1 MAHFTD
7 IRLLWFTVCKCRVS
21 ASRGHLTHEDLELL
35 GNAFGWGQ
43 LQLLQHMVRP
53 LLAAAMSRIGVPPE
67 LNVMEKVVEKAVV
80 NGTSSASEAFV
91 AAVDSVLQQ
100 DIAVRDVQA
109 IAAAYGLEAE
119 QLFEPMLAGIFTK
132 ACASKA
138 TVSHGAV
145 SSLSAERLV
154 SAAREA
160 LTTGMPSF
168 EALEALAPTAN
179 ISLDACIQSLLLHLL
194 TGVSAPPE
202 VLELVQSAHHTQLYG
217 SRDLRVLLP
226 TLMKQRYLTFVDAEM
241 LGLIWGF
248 DPSILGDAEAL
259 AANTLRAAAHQ
270 EQASQLMQLQAAI
283 SRVRQRGYPK
293 YSEVHLLAD
302 FLGFGEELS
311 SLVAELLRL
320 TFSLVVRGS
329 TSQELEPLEAAVLQ
343 SVAVQVLDRG
353 HPTFADAKA
362 LAEVFGIKLVDHVLL
377 PLINRTLPMLLPA
390 LQQSQQSLVLD
401 VLANDA
407 VPAALLSGDITK
419 VRVADLEALA
429 TALGLD
435 VAELMYP
442 LINGA
447 LLQINDDLPLP
458 VDHSKVEQV
467 RAAMRGM
474 MDRGYPVYA
483 DVVIVAG
490 LFGLEPS
497 DLVLQLLL
505 WLLER
510 IGAPETLKDLLRQ
523 AEDVDE
529 VALSAVLP
537 EMLERGYPVY
547 SDFEMLAAAF
557 NADLVKDILKP
568 LLITALVKVGAPQS
582 LVDRVMNFQPDSQ
595 ELSELGDLLPRVLER
610 GYPFYS
616 EVEIVAGMLGVDPLE
631 HLLQPLVVAVLKEIG
646 AEGDVVDRIVQF
658 SLDSSNQAVVRSNII
673 SWRQRGYPTYAEVDA
688 LAAAF
693 GLDIPS
699 LLRPLIL
706 TFLRDVGIPQSVL
719 DRLQTAQVDISQ
731 IQAVRQSLPEMTSRG
746 YPTCSELDSLAKLFA
761 LDVEDDFIKPLLA
774 AALDT
779 VGASSAVSTVEA
791 WSGSCAELEAALTN
805 ILHRGYPSFAD
816 LREIAQVVDV
826 NLNTIL
832 AQMTDGGQESEVAQ
846 ALLRLQTLVSEGQ
859 TLLSVVS
866 SGSDTAAVDFA
877 SKLSDLLTDASNS
890 LDTDAA
896 EGQAGEDF
904 EQGALASMESIGGPA
919 LRQVESYLAA
929 KLENPAGHASTL
941 LGMSLGDG
949 TPLCPGQVDASLDI
963 FLDGLQRVKGHRT
976 VQSLQ
981 ELASMILE
989 VSEMGYALLDALRQ
1003 IPVLAAAAQEGGK
1016 YQHLPLV
1023 GVVFRGLN
1031 EVGSRLSHIWKASF
1045 EQPAQRLDA
1054 NILEPASKLGNAI
1067 HTLMTQ
1073 ALHSLDAVGLA
1084 LSNLL
1089 RPPSRVFQ
1097 DIAKQLNICELL
1109 KTALPLPETVGFL
1122 LQILE
1127 PGGVPVYSLW
1137 PSNPFD
1143 GVSRFVHGA
1152 AANVK
1157 RRFEFVLRQLQA
1169 LMDLMEREHKLCA
1182 FGYCY
1187 RITTTQ
1193 LLQKSTSMKDKF
1205 GFVLDKLQHE
1215 LHPLRNVKAM
1225 IFKALDGLTADFLSP
1240 TSVDFLPSARR
1251 LAAQAASTPSWNN
1264 LPDIA
1269 SVARR
1274 FQSPDLVDAVATEQ
1288 ATALQGCVFPDT
1300 GLADENSRAVHECD
1314 DRRLVH
1320 WEAQCDAQC
1329 FACEACARWFITLDE
1344 TGGKTCNL
1352 RSADAG
1358 YVAQPGAMLGLGRMC
1373 DKQGQESILWEKTGL
1388 SNRCAGMFE
1397 SGVQSEREC
1406 VLFCGHDSAC
1416 EVYQFRNGVCLLGQS
1431 RRCSGDSGWVGGR
1444 KKMSAGQ
1451 EMKEACGNFDLASDL
1466 QNSGQAQL
1474 EPTLQSA
1481 VDMSQSTCFQAV
1493 CDLASAD
1500 MDCSDNARRH
1510 MDRTLKDHCEAIPH
1524 WQVGP
1529 WGVCGQTSSIVGYFH
1544 AGCGMDSIRSR
1555 TVACSHPESARC
1567 QALAPEPPSV
1577 QPCVVTGNCR
1587 WSTDSLWGSC
1597 EGATCETAGTKVR
1610 GVGCNGPESAC
1621 AAKGEKP
1628 ASISTCFADGCD
1640 AADPCVARRLHAE
1653 WGGLSS
1659 MPDVSSPPFQEVLVL
1674 NHSWHTTRRLEELS
1688 EQKIALSA
1696 QECMDLSARAGYCT
1710 MVHMSEG
1717 GPAGIDFQMTT
1728 CMSQQLDTILAEVRN
1743 VDSKVDEL
1751 TGIMTD
1757 GFSRIN
1763 SEIDQ
1768 QTEALTGA
1776 RERIHAWFRAH
1787 CAMRF
1792 NLWCQT
1798 AAACVRFSGISFP
1811 NLLS

>member
-1 MAHFTD
+1 
-7 IRLLWFTVCKCRVS
+7 
-21 ASRGHLTHEDLELL
+21 
-35 GNAFGWGQ
+35 
-43 LQLLQHMVRP
+43 MVRP

-160 LTTGMPSF
+160 LTGMPSF

-582 LVDRVMNFQPDSQ
+582 LVDLVMNFQPDSQ

-805 ILHRGYPSFAD
+805 ILQRGYPSFAD

-866 SGSDTAAVDFA
+866 SGSDTAAVDLA

-904 EQGALASMESIGGPA
+904 EQVALASMESIGGPA

-929 KLENPAGHASTL
+929 KLENPAGHVSSL

-949 TPLCPGQVDASLDI
+949 TPLCPGQLDASLDI
-963 FLDGLQRVKGHRT
+963 FLEGLQRIKGHRT

-989 VSEMGYALLDALRQ
+989 FTEMGYVLVDGSWQ
-1003 IPVLAAAAQEGGK
+1003 IHDFAVFLKMFKVCANVPYVNFVCKPIYKIGK
-1016 YQHLPLV
+1016 IILKL
-1023 GVVFRGLN
+1023 FN
-1031 EVGSRLSHIWKASF
+1031 SF
-1045 EQPAQRLDA
+1045 LKPPAEFLEKFV
-1054 NILEPASKLGNAI
+1054 LEPATKLGNAI
-1067 HTLMTQ
+1067 HEGI
-1073 ALHSLDAVGLA
+1073 SLASNFLDGAGLA
-1084 LSNLL
+1084 MSNLL
-1089 RPPSRVFQ
+1089 RPPAEVFQ
-1097 DIAKQLNICELL
+1097 RIAEELNICVLL
-1109 KTALPLPETVGFL
+1109 QEVLPLHHITGLVLKL
-1122 LQILE
+1122 LDAI
-1127 PGGVPVYSLW
+1127 PIFKVW
-1137 PSNPFD
+1137 PSNPFNAIPSTVFAAFSAIDRTIGRFTGLLEPLYDFLGHSFELCIPLGFTDICWEFSVLQILYGSGPFAMFQMVLQPLMGFLNPTRIIEDVLLKMFGDKFLD
-1143 GVSRFVHGA
+1143 GVLPFYA
-1152 AANVK
+1152 K
-1157 RRFEFVLRQLQA
+1157 
-1169 LMDLMEREHKLCA
+1169 DL
-1182 FGYCY
+1182 
-1187 RITTTQ
+1187 I
-1193 LLQKSTSMKDKF
+1193 
-1205 GFVLDKLQHE
+1205 
-1215 LHPLRNVKAM
+1215 
-1225 IFKALDGLTADFLSP
+1225 
-1240 TSVDFLPSARR
+1240 DFLPALEKPSWLNIPDFRS
-1251 LAAQAASTPSWNN
+1251 LMEKFTNPNFLEEVEKAQAETMNGC
-1264 LPDIA
+1264 I
-1269 SVARR
+1269 
-1274 FQSPDLVDAVATEQ
+1274 FQ
-1288 ATALQGCVFPDT
+1288 
-1300 GLADENSRAVHECD
+1300 N
-1314 DRRLVH
+1314 
-1320 WEAQCDAQC
+1320 
-1329 FACEACARWFITLDE
+1329 
-1344 TGGKTCNL
+1344 TGG
-1352 RSADAG
+1352 
-1358 YVAQPGAMLGLGRMC
+1358 
-1373 DKQGQESILWEKTGL
+1373 
-1388 SNRCAGMFE
+1388 
-1397 SGVQSEREC
+1397 
-1406 VLFCGHDSAC
+1406 
-1416 EVYQFRNGVCLLGQS
+1416 
-1431 RRCSGDSGWVGGR
+1431 
-1444 KKMSAGQ
+1444 
-1451 EMKEACGNFDLASDL
+1451 
-1466 QNSGQAQL
+1466 
-1474 EPTLQSA
+1474 
-1481 VDMSQSTCFQAV
+1481 
-1493 CDLASAD
+1493 
-1500 MDCSDNARRH
+1500 
-1510 MDRTLKDHCEAIPH
+1510 
-1524 WQVGP
+1524 
-1529 WGVCGQTSSIVGYFH
+1529 
-1544 AGCGMDSIRSR
+1544 
-1555 TVACSHPESARC
+1555 
-1567 QALAPEPPSV
+1567 
-1577 QPCVVTGNCR
+1577 
-1587 WSTDSLWGSC
+1587 
-1597 EGATCETAGTKVR
+1597 
-1610 GVGCNGPESAC
+1610 
-1621 AAKGEKP
+1621 
-1628 ASISTCFADGCD
+1628 
-1640 AADPCVARRLHAE
+1640 
-1653 WGGLSS
+1653 
-1659 MPDVSSPPFQEVLVL
+1659 
-1674 NHSWHTTRRLEELS
+1674 
-1688 EQKIALSA
+1688 
-1696 QECMDLSARAGYCT
+1696 
-1710 MVHMSEG
+1710 
-1717 GPAGIDFQMTT
+1717 
-1728 CMSQQLDTILAEVRN
+1728 
-1743 VDSKVDEL
+1743 
-1751 TGIMTD
+1751 
-1757 GFSRIN
+1757 
-1763 SEIDQ
+1763 
-1768 QTEALTGA
+1768 
-1776 RERIHAWFRAH
+1776 
-1787 CAMRF
+1787 
-1792 NLWCQT
+1792 
-1798 AAACVRFSGISFP
+1798 RFSEVWDHLF
-1811 NLLS
+1811 LLPAPSK